1 MSTTGKVVLGI
12 VVLVIVLGGG
22 YYYYAHSKMATVGM
36 NATSTSMDGMAM
48 DGMASASA
56 ATAGMQATA
65 AANTSLPGGS
75 SDSDA
80 ALDQDASSIDTQMSG
95 LNSDNANESQS
106 LNNQSASQ

>member
-48 DGMASASA
+48 DGMASRRFKRFRCCPR
-56 ATAGMQATA
+56 
-65 AANTSLPGGS
+65 PGRVF
-75 SDSDA
+75 
-80 ALDQDASSIDTQMSG
+80 
-95 LNSDNANESQS
+95 N
-106 LNNQSASQ
+106 